1 MKPSEGAGEA
11 HGDAAKAG
19 RGVIYI
25 AFAKFYFMVS
35 GAVLE
40 FRLPTLL
47 GNTVYGAYGVVNS
60 LVSPFNNVLVT
71 GTIQAVS
78 RFSSQKPETARAV
91 QRAGLRMH
99 LYLGLPMAI
108 LFAALAPL
116 TAGFFYD
123 SAKTGPIMVA
133 SIIIA
138 VYSFYAVFVGTANGQ
153 REFHKQAGL
162 DIGAATLRV
171 GGILAMATAGFGLMG
186 AIGGW
191 AAASLT
197 IFVISL
203 FVVGMPGRI
212 AAGDQAHRVTPRDPV
227 SRSGGDL
234 SGGEAVPLRPMV
246 TFFIGVAVYLI
257 LLNFIM
263 VADQL
268 LLKRL
273 STEWFVEHGKT
284 ALASLKSYL
293 PGDVLPGFTQVDAA
307 KAADG
312 QVGYYRAVQTLARLS
327 YQAIIAATFV
337 IFPLISRSTF
347 QQDRAATSRY
357 IHTTMRYSLV
367 FATAIAVVLAANP
380 ASILD
385 LPFETD
391 YADAGWPAL
400 IALALGNVAF
410 SLFAIVGTILNG
422 AGMTREAILVAVL
435 TLVAATIAYL
445 VAIPMFVP
453 GRALLTACACA
464 TAGAM
469 LLGAVVGGVILR
481 RKLGA
486 FLPLLSLVRVV
497 IAAAAAMAVGRF
509 LPMKTP
515 LGTLLEAAAVG
526 LTFLASLVVLR
537 EFGREDLRAVSRVL
551 KRKKGAS

>member
-1 MKPSEGAGEA
+1 LSDEVVKPEA
-11 HGDAAKAG
+11 TSDAARAG

-25 AFAKFYFMVS
+25 AFAKLYFMVS
-35 GAVLE
+35 GFVLE
-40 FRLPTLL
+40 ARLPTVL

-99 LYLGLPMAI
+99 LYLGLPLAI
-108 LFAALAPL
+108 LFAALAPI

-138 VYSFYAVFVGTANGQ
+138 VYSFYAVFVGTANG
-153 REFHKQAGL
+153 RRDFHKQAGL

-171 GGILAMATAGFGLMG
+171 GGILAMAMAGFGLMG

-203 FVVGMPGRI
+203 FVVGLPGREK
-212 AAGDQAHRVTPRDPV
+212 AGAEV
-227 SRSGGDL
+227 
-234 SGGEAVPLRPMV
+234 VPLRPMI
-246 TFFIGVAVYLI
+246 TFFIGVAIYLV

-263 VADQL
+263 VTDQL

-273 STEWFVEHGKT
+273 STEWFVEHGKS
-284 ALASLKSYL
+284 AVAALKSYL
-293 PGDVLPGFTQVDAA
+293 PPGALAGFDAVDPAT
-307 KAADG
+307 AADG
-312 QVGYYRAVQTLARLS
+312 QVGYYRAVQTLARLP

-347 QQDRAATSRY
+347 QQDRAATGRY

-367 FATAIAVVLAANP
+367 FATAIAVVMAANP
-380 ASILD
+380 APILD
-385 LPFETD
+385 LPFPTD

-400 IALALGNVAF
+400 IVLALGNVAF

-422 AGMTREAILVAVL
+422 AGMTREAILVAAL
-435 TLVAATIAYL
+435 TLVSAAVAYL
-445 VAIPMFVP
+445 IVIPQYVP

-469 LLGAVVGGVILR
+469 LLGAVVGGVVLKR
-481 RKLGA
+481 RLGA
-486 FLPLLSLVRVV
+486 FLPLASAVRVV

-526 LTFLASLVVLR
+526 VAFLVALIILR
-537 EFGREDLRAVSRVL
+537 EFGREDLAAVSRVL
-551 KRKKGAS
+551 KRKKAAS

>member
-1 MKPSEGAGEA
+1 MARWYPESLADELKASEGAS
-11 HGDAAKAG
+11 DAAKAG

-40 FRLPTLL
+40 FRLPSLL

-133 SIIIA
+133 SIIIG
-138 VYSFYAVFVGTANGQ
+138 VYSFYSVFVGTANGR

-212 AAGDQAHRVTPRDPV
+212 KAGDEV
-227 SRSGGDL
+227 
-234 SGGEAVPLRPMV
+234 VPLRPMV
-246 TFFIGVAVYLI
+246 TFFIGVAVYLV

-273 STEWFVEHGKT
+273 STEWFVEHGNT
-284 ALASLKSYL
+284 ALAALKSYL

-347 QQDRAATSRY
+347 QQDRAATTRY

-367 FATAIAVVLAANP
+367 FAAAIAVVLAANP
-380 ASILD
+380 ASMLD

-400 IALALGNVAF
+400 VALALGNVAF

-445 VAIPMFVP
+445 IAIPMFVP
-453 GRALLTACACA
+453 GRALLTACACS

-469 LLGAVVGGVILR
+469 LLGAVVGGAILR

-486 FLPLLSLVRVV
+486 FLPLLSAVRVV
-497 IAAAAAMAVGRF
+497 IAAAAAMAVGRL
-509 LPMKTP
+509 LPLKTP

-526 LTFLASLVVLR
+526 FTFLAALVVLR
-537 EFGREDLRAVSRVL
+537 ELGREDLGALSRVL

>member
-1 MKPSEGAGEA
+1 LSDQVVKPTEGTS
-11 HGDAAKAG
+11 DAARAG

-40 FRLPTLL
+40 FRLPSVL

-78 RFSSQKPETARAV
+78 RFSSQKPEAARAV
-91 QRAGLRMH
+91 QRAGLKMH
-99 LYLGLPMAI
+99 LYLGLPLAI

-153 REFHKQAGL
+153 RDFHKQAGL

-171 GGILAMATAGFGLMG
+171 GGILAMAMAGFGLMG

-197 IFVISL
+197 IFAISL
-203 FVVGMPGRI
+203 FVVGLPRRAG
-212 AAGDQAHRVTPRDPV
+212 AGDE
-227 SRSGGDL
+227 S
-234 SGGEAVPLRPMV
+234 VPLRPMV

-263 VADQL
+263 VTDQL

-273 STEWFVEHGKT
+273 STEWFVEHGNS
-284 ALASLKSYL
+284 ALEALKSYL
-293 PGDVLPGFTQVDAA
+293 PAGALADFTKVNPAQ
-307 KAADG
+307 AADG
-312 QVGYYRAVQTLARLS
+312 EVGYYRAVQTLARLS

-337 IFPLISRSTF
+337 VFPLISRSTF
-347 QQDRAATSRY
+347 QQDRTATTRY
-357 IHTTMRYSLV
+357 IHTTVRYSLV

-380 ASILD
+380 APILD

-410 SLFAIVGTILNG
+410 SLFAIIGTILNG
-422 AGMTREAILVAVL
+422 AGMTREAILTAVL
-435 TLVAATIAYL
+435 TLVSATIAYL
-445 VAIPMFVP
+445 IAIPQFVP
-453 GRALLTACACA
+453 GQALLTACASA

-469 LLGAVVGGVILR
+469 LLGAVVGGFILKR
-481 RKLGA
+481 RLGA
-486 FLPLLSLVRVV
+486 FLPIATLVRVV
-497 IAAAAAMAVGRF
+497 VAAAAAMAVGRV

-515 LGTLLEAAAVG
+515 IGTLLEAAAVG
-526 LTFLASLVVLR
+526 LTFLVALVVMR
-537 EFGREDLRAVSRVL
+537 EFGRDDLAALSRVV
-551 KRKKGAS
+551 KRRKGA